1 MAYQRIKASSLSVPN
16 AETKCTRRK
25 PLVSANTA
33 PSRSPDVRPAAR
45 TAHPVSGARRA
56 TSPMS
61 TEERSSAPDA
71 RGSERP
77 ASLALFVEAA
87 KIAEGVIGSCLEYA
101 SKLFSEMQVRPE
113 QKYYKGN

>member
-1 MAYQRIKASSLSVPN
+1 VGTR
-16 AETKCTRRK
+16 ECTRIRT
-25 PLVSANTA
+25 PVNANTA
-33 PSRSPDVRPAAR
+33 QDPLLDATLAAR

-77 ASLALFVEAA
+77 ASLALFVVAA
-87 KIAEGVIGSCLEYA
+87 EIAGRVIGSCLEYA
-101 SKLFSEMQVRPE
+101 SKLFSEMQSKNIIKE
-113 QKYYKGN
+113 INGYKLADFVI

>member
-33 PSRSPDVRPAAR
+33 TRSSDVSPATR

-61 TEERSSAPDA
+61 TEARSSDPDA